1 MTISRLFL
9 FELRFRLFFIFM
21 VFSICTIFLSLLSCT
36 FRLLYKFFHRN
47 FGYPDN
53 SFYWNFSK
61 NLCFFFLLK
70 FITTYV
76 YASKSP
82 VLMLSMSCSVI
93 LMISWRRA
101 GIVNRLLINENRTI
115 GMPDRSTKKINK
127 TIRAHTDTSYGTTI
141 TCTNLYQLLR
151 PTPKTLLLIKIRIY
165 HTSKCHPLESSQKSK
180 NDITFAHHIQQSL
193 PFSLIKKF
201 YHSIRLQW
209 HAIFKWSWTD
219 T

>member
-1 MTISRLFL
+1 M
-9 FELRFRLFFIFM
+9 ELW
-21 VFSICTIFLSLLSCT
+21 
-36 FRLLYKFFHRN
+36 
-47 FGYPDN
+47 YPDK
-53 SFYWNFSK
+53 SFYWNCSK
-61 NLCFFFLLK
+61 NVCFFFLLK
-70 FITTYV
+70 FIATYV

-151 PTPKTLLLIKIRIY
+151 PTPKILLLIKIRIY
-165 HTSKCHPLESSQKSK
+165 HTSMCHPLESSQKSK
-180 NDITFAHHIQQSL
+180 NDIILAHHIQQSL

-201 YHSIRLQW
+201 YYHSIRLQW
-209 HAIFKWSWTD
+209 HAILKWSWTD

>member
-1 MTISRLFL
+1 M
-9 FELRFRLFFIFM
+9 ELW
-21 VFSICTIFLSLLSCT
+21 
-36 FRLLYKFFHRN
+36 
-47 FGYPDN
+47 YPDN

-101 GIVNRLLINENRTI
+101 GIVDRLLINENRTI

-151 PTPKTLLLIKIRIY
+151 PTPKTLLLKYVYIIHQSVTHWSRLKN
-165 HTSKCHPLESSQKSK
+165 QKMTLPSH
-180 NDITFAHHIQQSL
+180 ITFNNL
-193 PFSLIKKF
+193 YPFV
-201 YHSIRLQW
+201 
-209 HAIFKWSWTD
+209 
-219 T
+219 